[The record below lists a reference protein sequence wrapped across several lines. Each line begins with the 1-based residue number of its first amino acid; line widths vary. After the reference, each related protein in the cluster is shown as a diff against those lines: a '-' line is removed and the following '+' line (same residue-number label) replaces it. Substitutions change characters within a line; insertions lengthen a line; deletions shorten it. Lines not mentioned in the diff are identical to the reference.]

1 MEWDWQLVL
10 EIVGPILAIFA
21 IVFGIKWQQVKKLL
35 KEASEAVVA
44 LGLVGLALSDAL
56 ADNTITNEEK
66 QTILNKVKEVVKEWA
81 DAVKAAKDLV
91 GK

>member
-1 MEWDWQLVL
+1 MDWQLVL
-10 EIVGPILAIFA
+10 EIVGPILAIIA
-21 IVFGIKWQQVKKLL
+21 IVFGLKWQQTKNLL

-66 QTILNKVKEVVKEWA
+66 TTILNKVKAVAQEVA
-81 DAVKAAKDLV
+81 DVINAAKALV